1 LKSTVPAIRT
11 FSIVFT
17 ALAVSACATPGGTVA
32 VVAVGNVTKNNAHTL
47 PIAVVTVGI
56 PKHSAS
62 SGSSKLSSIPPAIVR
77 VLPFNDDRKDLDI
90 EGKSTAAFGVPMGNI
105 RFEPSPATLLGQ
117 AVISEIKA
125 AGHTV
130 TEGVD
135 GTQITGAVVEF
146 ETHTDTTLLY
156 WDVIGNLAVS
166 LQIIG
171 ARGSNSRAPLDY
183 RARCMERTYIWP
195 SEALIAGVMSKCL
208 TDFANKLRNDV
219 RAANALRNASSG
231 L

>member
-1 LKSTVPAIRT
+1 MAAIRA
-11 FSIVFT
+11 FSIVIT

-32 VVAVGNVTKNNAHTL
+32 VVAVGNVTKNNARTL
-47 PIAVVTVGI
+47 PVSVVTVGI

-62 SGSSKLSSIPPAIVR
+62 SGSSTLSSIPPAIVR
-77 VLPFNDDRKDLDI
+77 VLPFNDDRRDLDI

-135 GTQITGAVVEF
+135 GTQITGAIVEF

-156 WDVIGNLAVS
+156 WDVIGSLAVS
-166 LQIIG
+166 LQIMG
-171 ARGSNSRAPLDY
+171 ARGSNPGALLDY

-195 SEALIAGVMSKCL
+195 SETVIAGVMSKCL
-208 TDFANKLRNDV
+208 NDFANKLRNDI

-231 L
+231 R